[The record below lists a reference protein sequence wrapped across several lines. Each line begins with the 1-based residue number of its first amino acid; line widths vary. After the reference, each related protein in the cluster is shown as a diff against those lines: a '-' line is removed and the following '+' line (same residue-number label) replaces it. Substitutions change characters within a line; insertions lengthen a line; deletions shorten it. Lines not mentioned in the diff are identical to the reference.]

1 MNGLSD
7 LGNTA
12 RLQKIATGSSADGFE
27 DFIIILKHRED
38 DDEALGGGT
47 FLDEAYAIEATH
59 AAHRLLLF
67 LGETVY
73 FFE

>member
-1 MNGLSD
+1 
-7 LGNTA
+7 
-12 RLQKIATGSSADGFE
+12 
-27 DFIIILKHRED
+27 
-38 DDEALGGGT
+38 LGGGT